1 MTDNKPAN
9 PLEMVAY
16 VLSQQ
21 IVDYEVVYIGTGLPM
36 VAGIL
41 AKKTHAPNITMVY
54 ESGAQNPIP
63 GDMPWSVGGPATWRK
78 SPLIL
83 EMAYSFGQ
91 LYNGYVDK
99 AFLGYAQI
107 DMYGNVNTHLIGG
120 DYYNYKNRLTG
131 SGGNNDLSSLASH
144 LVLVGLQNQD
154 KFVQKLDF
162 MTSVGFLNGGNSR
175 KEAGLI
181 GGGPMC
187 VITSA
192 GVYDFEPTSKRMRI
206 KSLHPGVP
214 AALAQMASGF
224 ELLVPSG
231 EIPVTPTPSKEVLE
245 ILRNEVDPRGVF
257 ISMPS

>member
-9 PLEMVAY
+9 PLEMIAF

-21 IVDYEVVYIGTGLPM
+21 IVNKEVVYIGTGLPM

-41 AKKTHAPNITMVY
+41 AQKTHAPNITLVY

-63 GDMPWSVGGPATWRK
+63 GAMPWSVGGPATWRK
-78 SPLIL
+78 SPLLL
-83 EMAYSFGQ
+83 EMSYSFGQ
-91 LYNGYVDK
+91 IYNGYVDK

-144 LVLVGLQNQD
+144 LILVGLQNPD
-154 KFVQKLDF
+154 KFVKKLDF

-175 KEAGLI
+175 KEAGLV
-181 GGGPMC
+181 GGGPMS
-187 VITSA
+187 VVTSA
-192 GVYDFEPTSKRMRI
+192 GVYDFEPDSKRMRI
-206 KSLHPGVP
+206 KTLHPGVP
-214 AALAQMASGF
+214 AELAQLASGF
-224 ELLVPSG
+224 ELVKPSG
-231 EIPVTPTPSKEVLE
+231 DIPVTPVPSPEILE

-257 ISMPS
+257 ITMPS